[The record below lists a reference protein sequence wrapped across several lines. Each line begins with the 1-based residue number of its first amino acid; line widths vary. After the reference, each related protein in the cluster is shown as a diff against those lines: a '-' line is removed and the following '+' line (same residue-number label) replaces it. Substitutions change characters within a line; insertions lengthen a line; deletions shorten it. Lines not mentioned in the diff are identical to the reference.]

1 MRHNWQLAVLLAL
14 GFGLIVYGLFR
25 WSEVAGFVGAGVLL
39 VVWSLLFVW
48 DVSDDEQLDAGG
60 GDDE

>member
-39 VVWSLLFVW
+39 TVWSLLFVW

>member
-14 GFGLIVYGLFR
+14 AFGLIVYGLFR

-39 VVWSLLFVW
+39 TVWSLLFVW
-48 DVSDDEQLDAGG
+48 ELPAGEQLDSGG

>member
-39 VVWSLLFVW
+39 VAWSLLFVW